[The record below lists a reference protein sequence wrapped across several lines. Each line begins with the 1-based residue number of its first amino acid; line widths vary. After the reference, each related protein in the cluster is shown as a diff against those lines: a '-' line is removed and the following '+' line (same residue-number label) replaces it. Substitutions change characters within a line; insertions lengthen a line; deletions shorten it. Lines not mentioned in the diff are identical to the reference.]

1 MGRGKGVGKMDI
13 GDRAKH
19 LGQRLGGH
27 AKEIAGRARRDKPL
41 ENEGK
46 RDRRMSQL
54 KAAGDHF
61 KKAFK
66 R

>member
-1 MGRGKGVGKMDI
+1 MGTKGVGKMGI

-19 LGQRLGGH
+19 LGQNLGGH
-27 AKEIAGRARRDKPL
+27 AKEFAGRARRDKPL

-46 RDRRMSQL
+46 RDRRKSQL
-54 KAAGDHF
+54 KTAGDHL

>member
-1 MGRGKGVGKMDI
+1 MGI
-13 GDRAKH
+13 GDRVKH
-19 LGQRLGGH
+19 LGQNLGGQ
-27 AKEIAGRARRDKPL
+27 AKQFVGRARRHKPL

-46 RDRRMSQL
+46 RDRRMSQF
-54 KAAGDHF
+54 KKAGDHF

>member
-1 MGRGKGVGKMDI
+1 MGI
-13 GDRAKH
+13 ADRAKH
-19 LGQRLGGH
+19 LGQDLGGR
-27 AKEIAGRARRDKPL
+27 AKELAGRARRDKPL
-41 ENEGK
+41 ENAGK

-54 KAAGDHF
+54 KSAGDHL

>member
-1 MGRGKGVGKMDI
+1 MEEMGI

-19 LGQRLGGH
+19 LGQNLGGQ
-27 AKEIAGRARRDKPL
+27 AKELAGRARRDKPL

-54 KAAGDHF
+54 KTAGDHL

>member
-1 MGRGKGVGKMDI
+1 MGIADK
-13 GDRAKH
+13 AKH
-19 LGQRLGGH
+19 LGQDLGGR

-46 RDRRMSQL
+46 RDRRMLQL
-54 KAAGDHF
+54 KAAGDHV